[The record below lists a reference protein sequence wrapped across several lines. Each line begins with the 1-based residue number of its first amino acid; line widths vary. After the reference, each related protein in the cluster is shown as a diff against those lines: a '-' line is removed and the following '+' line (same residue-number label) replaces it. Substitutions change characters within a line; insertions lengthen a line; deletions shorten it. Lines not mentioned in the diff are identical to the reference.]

1 MVIVDMYETTLLKLG
16 LTMNEVKVYEAL
28 IRMGQAPIEK
38 IAARSGVHRR
48 NIYDSIAK
56 LLNKGLISELVVLGK
71 KHYLPRDPNRFAD
84 ILVERQNELNSI
96 LPDLQKD
103 YRKVR
108 EEEEAYFYR
117 GIEGF
122 KNYLNDILEQ
132 KETVY
137 FIGAKAFWLDP
148 RLQYFLPKFDLE
160 RKKLGIKFMHLF
172 DYEVKEKKPE
182 ILKFVG
188 KPYKFLPKQY
198 SGPTAIDIFGDY
210 VVSFTGVEI
219 GKLGKDPIQFVV
231 KSRRLADGYRKFF
244 QFLWDFCPEV
254 K

>member
-1 MVIVDMYETTLLKLG
+1 MHEDTLSKLG
-16 LTMNEVKVYEAL
+16 MTVNEVKVYEAL
-28 IRMGQAPIEK
+28 LKMGSAPIEK

-56 LLNKGLISELVVLGK
+56 LLDKGLISELVVLGK
-71 KHYLPRDPNRFAD
+71 KNYLPRDPSRLSD
-84 ILVERQNELNSI
+84 ILLERQNELGAI
-96 LPDLQKD
+96 LPDLQKE
-103 YRKVR
+103 YRNVR
-108 EEEEAYFYR
+108 ENEEAYFYR
-117 GIEGF
+117 GFEGF

-148 RLQYFLPKFDLE
+148 RLQYFLPKFDAE
-160 RKKLGIKFMHLF
+160 RKRLGIKFMHLF

-182 ILKFVG
+182 ILELVG
-188 KPYKFLPKQY
+188 KPYKFLPKKY
-198 SGPTAIDIFGDY
+198 SSPTAIDVFGDY

-219 GKLGKDPIQFVV
+219 GKLGDNPVQFVV

-244 QFLWDFCPEV
+244 DLLWNST

>member
-1 MVIVDMYETTLLKLG
+1 MYENTLTKIG
-16 LTMNEVKVYEAL
+16 LTINEVKVYEAL

-56 LLNKGLISELVVLGK
+56 LLDRGLISELVVLGK
-71 KHYLPRDPNRFAD
+71 KNYIPRDPSRLVD
-84 ILVERQNELNSI
+84 ILTEKQNELGTI
-96 LPDLQKD
+96 LPSLQEE

-108 EEEEAYFYR
+108 ENEEAYFYR

-137 FIGAKAFWLDP
+137 FMGAKAFWLDP
-148 RLQYFLPKFDLE
+148 RLQYFLPKFDTE
-160 RKKLGIKFMHLF
+160 RKKLGIKFMHIF
-172 DYEVKEKKPE
+172 DYEVKKKKPE
-182 ILKFVG
+182 ILEFVG

-198 SGPTAIDIFGDY
+198 SSPTAVDIFGDY
-210 VVSFTGVEI
+210 VVSFTGVEV
-219 GKLGKDPIQFVV
+219 GKLGDNPVQFVV
-231 KSRRLADGYRKFF
+231 KSRRLADGYKKFF
-244 QFLWDFCPEV
+244 RFMWDML
-254 K
+254 